1 MTKRYIKKDKKF
13 NVKINDKI
21 IKNFFIPMSQKIKD
35 KRDNIIPLKK
45 YSKLKKEIR
54 NINIQKIN
62 QKKKQ
67 KNNQKINYSRKIKK

>member
-21 IKNFFIPMSQKIKD
+21 IKNIFIPTSQKIKD
-35 KRDNIIPLKK
+35 NKIKIIPLKK

-62 QKKKQ
+62 QKKKE

>member
-21 IKNFFIPMSQKIKD
+21 IKNIFIPTSQKIKD
-35 KRDNIIPLKK
+35 KRDNIITLKK

-62 QKKKQ
+62 QKKKD

>member
-21 IKNFFIPMSQKIKD
+21 IKNFFIHTYQKIKD
-35 KRDNIIPLKK
+35 KRDNIITLKK

-62 QKKKQ
+62 QKKKD